1 MMAPVAA
8 MAEEVRNNRRPVAAD
23 NPLVQLQETVS
34 NQIVAGLNAW
44 RDMIESLAERT
55 FLTIYGFPPLQAA
68 VGIDPSGTRPL
79 RKAGKHP
86 LYDELLQKRIAELRS
101 RISVGGVREAVI
113 RAVLYVGLP
122 RGSVDERGFEAVRR
136 IRRTQRDISLSDFK
150 ERVREQFYILL
161 IDMEAALAAL
171 PSMLPADAEMR
182 QEAFDLVRQ
191 IMSACGPLSPEDNE
205 RLQRVARTFG
215 VDEPSTVVRNLT
227 VVASDGQQARAKAL

>member
-1 MMAPVAA
+1 
-8 MAEEVRNNRRPVAAD
+8 
-23 NPLVQLQETVS
+23 
-34 NQIVAGLNAW
+34 
-44 RDMIESLAERT
+44 
-55 FLTIYGFPPLQAA
+55 
-68 VGIDPSGTRPL
+68 
-79 RKAGKHP
+79 
-86 LYDELLQKRIAELRS
+86 
-101 RISVGGVREAVI
+101 
-113 RAVLYVGLP
+113 
-122 RGSVDERGFEAVRR
+122 
-136 IRRTQRDISLSDFK
+136 LSDFK
-150 ERVREQFYILL
+150 QRVREQFYILL